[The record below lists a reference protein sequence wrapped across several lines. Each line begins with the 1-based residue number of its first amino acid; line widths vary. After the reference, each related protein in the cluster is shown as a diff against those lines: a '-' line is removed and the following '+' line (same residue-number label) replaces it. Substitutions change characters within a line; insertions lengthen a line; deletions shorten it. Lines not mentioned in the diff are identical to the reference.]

1 MQENASAKAVF
12 ARSPGNG
19 CDGNFAIGSAR
30 GGLYDIPPRDF
41 PFMADAEH
49 KRAKAGARRPI
60 DPARFTAFYAYREA
74 EGDGESLYSEGVS
87 VEEIAREVG
96 TPAYVYSRGAIES
109 AYRSL
114 DGALAAIPHTISYA
128 MKANSNLS
136 VLRVLAKLGS
146 SFDIVSGGE
155 LDRLRRVGVPGN
167 RIVFSGV
174 GKTRDEIRE
183 ALCYSGEEGGKK
195 PGGGIFLFNVE
206 SEPELELL
214 IDEASRHVA
223 AGGSQPSLAIRV
235 NPDVTAG
242 GHPHI
247 STGQHH
253 HKFGIDW
260 EPARRLYLAHRNSR
274 WVGWRGISAHI
285 GSQILSVAP
294 YRRAVTR
301 LASYVRD
308 LARNGV
314 RLDHLDIGGGLGIR
328 YTDETPLVTAEYART
343 LISAV
348 RPLGCRLMIEPGRA
362 IVGSAGVLLT
372 RVLYVKEN
380 RAKTFVIVDAA
391 MNDLIRPVLYDATH
405 PITPAARARAQGGVK
420 RVDVVGP
427 VCESGD
433 FLARDWPLAPVKTGD
448 LLVVWAAGAYAFAQS
463 SNYNARRRPA
473 EVLVEGNKFRIIRKR
488 QSYDDLVRGET

>member
-1 MQENASAKAVF
+1 MTNAHHK
-12 ARSPGNG
+12 SP
-19 CDGNFAIGSAR
+19 
-30 GGLYDIPPRDF
+30 
-41 PFMADAEH
+41 
-49 KRAKAGARRPI
+49 KAGPRRPI
-60 DPARFTAFYAYREA
+60 DPAQFTPFYAYKPAARDA
-74 EGDGESLYSEGVS
+74 EESLYSEGVS
-87 VEEIAREVG
+87 LEKIASEVG
-96 TPAYVYSRGAIES
+96 TPTYVYSRAAVETS
-109 AYRSL
+109 YRTL
-114 DGALAAIPHTISYA
+114 DRALGAIPHTLCYA
-128 MKANSNLS
+128 MKANGNLS

-155 LDRLRRVGVPGN
+155 LDRLRRIGVPGN

-183 ALCYSGEEGGKK
+183 ALRYSGAGKK
-195 PGGGIFLFNVE
+195 KAGSGILLFNVE
-206 SEPELELL
+206 SEPELGLL
-214 IDEASRHVA
+214 IEEASRHVA
-223 AGGSQPSLAIRV
+223 AGGARPSLAIRV
-235 NPDVTAG
+235 NPDVMAG

-247 STGQHH
+247 STGEHH

-260 EPARRLYLAHRNSR
+260 EPARRLYLGHKDSR
-274 WVGWRGISAHI
+274 WIAWRGISAHI

-314 RLDHLDIGGGLGIR
+314 HLDHLDIGGGLGIR
-328 YTDETPLVTAEYART
+328 YTNESPLVKTDYART
-343 LISAV
+343 LIAAV

-391 MNDLIRPVLYDATH
+391 MNDLIRPVLYDAIH
-405 PITPAARARAQGGVK
+405 PITLATRTRAKSGGAK
-420 RVDVVGP
+420 RVDIVGP

-433 FLARDWPLAPVKTGD
+433 FLARDWPLAPVKAAD

-473 EVLVEGNKFRIIRKR
+473 EVFVEGKKFRVVRKR

>member
-1 MQENASAKAVF
+1 MSHANHKSAK
-12 ARSPGNG
+12 
-19 CDGNFAIGSAR
+19 
-30 GGLYDIPPRDF
+30 
-41 PFMADAEH
+41 
-49 KRAKAGARRPI
+49 RALRHPI
-60 DPARFTAFYAYREA
+60 EPAQFTPFYAYKS
-74 EGDGESLYSEGVS
+74 GDNGTESLFTEGVS
-87 VEEIAREVG
+87 LEKLTQEIG
-96 TPAYVYSRGAIES
+96 TPAYVYSRAAIQAS
-109 AYRSL
+109 YRTL
-114 DGALAAIPHTISYA
+114 DRALTGIPHTLCYA

-155 LDRLRRVGVPGN
+155 LDRLRRIGVPGN

-174 GKTRDEIRE
+174 GKTRDEIRD
-183 ALCYSGEEGGKK
+183 ALRY
-195 PGGGIFLFNVE
+195 PGAKSSRAGILLFNVE

-214 IDEASRHVA
+214 LEEASRHVA
-223 AGGSQPSLAIRV
+223 AGGSRPPLAIRV
-235 NPDVTAG
+235 NPDVMAG

-247 STGQHH
+247 STGEHH

-260 EPARRLYLAHRNSR
+260 EPARRLYLAHKDSR
-274 WVGWRGISAHI
+274 SIAWRGISAHI

-314 RLDHLDIGGGLGIR
+314 KLDHLDIGGGLGIR
-328 YTDETPLVTAEYART
+328 YTSESPLVQAEYART
-343 LISAV
+343 LISVV

-372 RVLYVKEN
+372 RVLYIKEN

-391 MNDLIRPVLYDATH
+391 MNDLIRPVLYDALH
-405 PITPAARARAQGGVK
+405 PITPATREKARENGRTNRSSVR

-433 FLARDWPLAPVKTGD
+433 FLARDWPLAPVRAGD
-448 LLVVWAAGAYAFAQS
+448 LLVIWAAGAYAFAQS
-463 SNYNARRRPA
+463 SNYNARRRPV
-473 EVLVEGNKFRIIRKR
+473 EVLVEGKRFRVARKR
-488 QSYDDLVRGET
+488 QSYDDLVRGES

>member
-1 MQENASAKAVF
+1 
-12 ARSPGNG
+12 
-19 CDGNFAIGSAR
+19 
-30 GGLYDIPPRDF
+30 
-41 PFMADAEH
+41 MADAHRKPSE
-49 KRAKAGARRPI
+49 RNRRGPI
-60 DPARFTAFYAYREA
+60 DPSQFTPFYDYKVAARSGEDSLFA
-74 EGDGESLYSEGVS
+74 ESVSLEK
-87 VEEIAREVG
+87 IATDVG
-96 TPAYVYSRGAIES
+96 TPSYVYSRAAIEN
-109 AYRSL
+109 AYRVL
-114 DGALAAIPHTISYA
+114 DRALTAVPHTLCYA

-136 VLRVLAKLGS
+136 VLRVLAALGG

-155 LDRLRRVGVPGN
+155 LERLRHIGVPGN

-174 GKTRDEIRE
+174 GKTRDEIRD
-183 ALCYSGEEGGKK
+183 ALCYSGNSKK
-195 PGGGIFLFNVE
+195 KSGGGILLFNVE
-206 SEPELELL
+206 SEPELDLL
-214 IDEASRHVA
+214 IEEASRHVA
-223 AGGSQPSLAIRV
+223 AGGARPSLAIRV
-235 NPDVTAG
+235 NPDVMAG

-260 EPARRLYLAHRNSR
+260 EPSRRLYLAHKDSR
-274 WVGWRGISAHI
+274 WVVWRGISAHI
-285 GSQILSVAP
+285 GSQILSVEP
-294 YRRAVTR
+294 YRCAVTR

-308 LARNGV
+308 LAHNGV

-328 YTDETPLVTAEYART
+328 YTNESPLVETEYART
-343 LISAV
+343 LIAAV
-348 RPLGCRLMIEPGRA
+348 RPVGCRLMIEPGRA

-391 MNDLIRPVLYDATH
+391 MNDLIRPVLYDAIH
-405 PITPAARARAQGGVK
+405 PITPVRRAKGQGERVK

-473 EVLVEGNKFRIIRKR
+473 EVLVEGKRFRIVRKR
-488 QSYDDLVRGET
+488 QSYEDLIRGET

>member
-1 MQENASAKAVF
+1 MTDAHH
-12 ARSPGNG
+12 R
-19 CDGNFAIGSAR
+19 SAR
-30 GGLYDIPPRDF
+30 
-41 PFMADAEH
+41 
-49 KRAKAGARRPI
+49 AGRRRSV
-60 DPARFTAFYAYREA
+60 DPARFTPFYAYKAASNKA
-74 EGDGESLYSEGVS
+74 EECLFSEGVS
-87 VEEIAREVG
+87 LEKIATNVG
-96 TPAYVYSRGAIES
+96 TPAYVYNRAAIENT
-109 AYRSL
+109 YRTL
-114 DGALAAIPHTISYA
+114 DRALAAIPHTLCYA

-136 VLRVLAKLGS
+136 VLRVLAKIGS

-155 LDRLRRVGVPGN
+155 LDRLRRIGVPGN

-183 ALCYSGEEGGKK
+183 ALRYSGGGRKK
-195 PGGGIFLFNVE
+195 SGGGILLFNVE

-214 IDEASRHVA
+214 IEEAARQIA
-223 AGGSQPSLAIRV
+223 AGGARPSLAIRV
-235 NPDVTAG
+235 NPDVMAG

-247 STGQHH
+247 STGEHH
-253 HKFGIDW
+253 HKFGIGW
-260 EPARRLYLAHRNSR
+260 EPARRLYLTHNGSR
-274 WVGWRGISAHI
+274 WINWRGISAHI

-314 RLDHLDIGGGLGIR
+314 HLDYLDIGGGLGIR
-328 YTDETPLVTAEYART
+328 YTNESPLVQAEYART
-343 LISAV
+343 LIGAV
-348 RPLGCRLMIEPGRA
+348 RPLSCRLMIEPGRA

-391 MNDLIRPVLYDATH
+391 MNDLIRPVLYDAIH
-405 PITPAARARAQGGVK
+405 PITPATRAKEQSDGLK

-433 FLARDWPLAPVKTGD
+433 FLARDWPLAPVRAGD

-473 EVLVEGNKFRIIRKR
+473 EVLVEGNRFRVVRKR
-488 QSYDDLVRGET
+488 QSYEDLVRGET

>member
-1 MQENASAKAVF
+1 MTDAHHSSAK
-12 ARSPGNG
+12 
-19 CDGNFAIGSAR
+19 
-30 GGLYDIPPRDF
+30 
-41 PFMADAEH
+41 
-49 KRAKAGARRPI
+49 GAPRRPI
-60 DPARFTAFYAYREA
+60 DPAQFTPFYAYNS
-74 EGDGESLYSEGVS
+74 GSKTTESLFSEGVS
-87 VEEIAREVG
+87 LEKIAHEVA
-96 TPAYVYSRGAIES
+96 TPAYVYSRAAIQS
-109 AYRSL
+109 AYRTL
-114 DGALAAIPHTISYA
+114 DRALAGIPHTLCYA

-155 LDRLRRVGVPGN
+155 LDRLRRIGVPGN

-174 GKTRDEIRE
+174 GKTRDEIRD
-183 ALCYSGEEGGKK
+183 ALRYPVSRTRSSRD
-195 PGGGIFLFNVE
+195 GILLFNVE

-214 IDEASRHVA
+214 LEESARHVA
-223 AGGSQPSLAIRV
+223 AGGSRPSLAIRV
-235 NPDVTAG
+235 NPDVMAG

-247 STGQHH
+247 STGEHH

-260 EPARRLYLAHRNSR
+260 EPARRLYLAHKDSR
-274 WVGWRGISAHI
+274 SIVWRGISAHI

-294 YRRAVTR
+294 YRRAVAR

-328 YTDETPLVTAEYART
+328 YTSESPLVQTEYART

-391 MNDLIRPVLYDATH
+391 MNDLIRPVLYDALH
-405 PITPAARARAQGGVK
+405 PITPATRTKAQKNAKTTAQRNGDSAK

-433 FLARDWPLAPVKTGD
+433 FLARDWPLAPVQPGD
-448 LLVVWAAGAYAFAQS
+448 LLVIWAAGAYAFAQS
-463 SNYNARRRPA
+463 SNYNARRRPV
-473 EVLVEGNKFRIIRKR
+473 EVLVEGKKFRVVRKR
-488 QSYDDLVRGET
+488 QSYDDLVHGEP

>member
-1 MQENASAKAVF
+1 MTDANHK
-12 ARSPGNG
+12 SPK
-19 CDGNFAIGSAR
+19 
-30 GGLYDIPPRDF
+30 P
-41 PFMADAEH
+41 
-49 KRAKAGARRPI
+49 ARRPV
-60 DPARFTAFYAYREA
+60 DPAQFTPFYAYRPAAHNA
-74 EGDGESLYSEGVS
+74 EESLYSESVS
-87 VEEIAREVG
+87 LEKIASEVG
-96 TPAYVYSRGAIES
+96 TPAYVYSRAAIETS
-109 AYRSL
+109 YRTL
-114 DGALAAIPHTISYA
+114 DRALAATPHALCYA

-155 LDRLRRVGVPGN
+155 LDRLRRIGVPGS

-174 GKTRDEIRE
+174 GKTREEIRE
-183 ALCYSGEEGGKK
+183 ALGYSVGGGKQ
-195 PGGGIFLFNVE
+195 PGGGILLFNVE

-214 IDEASRHVA
+214 IEEAARHIA
-223 AGGSQPSLAIRV
+223 AGGARPSLAIRV
-235 NPDVTAG
+235 NPDVMAG

-247 STGQHH
+247 STGEHH

-260 EPARRLYLAHRNSR
+260 EPARRLYLVHNDSR
-274 WVGWRGISAHI
+274 WINWRGISAHI

-314 RLDHLDIGGGLGIR
+314 HLDHLDIGGGLGIR
-328 YTDETPLVTAEYART
+328 YTNESPLVQTEYART
-343 LISAV
+343 LVAAV

-362 IVGSAGVLLT
+362 VVGSAGVLLT

-380 RAKTFVIVDAA
+380 RSKTFVIVDAA
-391 MNDLIRPVLYDATH
+391 MNDLIRPVLYDAIH
-405 PITPAARARAQGGVK
+405 PITPATRAKEQSDGVK

-433 FLARDWPLAPVKTGD
+433 FLARDWPLAPVKAGD

-473 EVLVEGNKFRIIRKR
+473 EVLVEGNRFRVVRKR
-488 QSYDDLVRGET
+488 QSYEELVRGET